1 MKRKQNGGIQLK
13 NTSDK
18 KAQRRFLINAVV
30 LGLADLFVAFSIP
43 QWGVA
48 QVFVVVLLSL
58 LCGFQILLYI
68 KLR

>member
-18 KAQRRFLINAVV
+18 REQRRVRLHAVDF
-30 LGLADLFVAFSIP
+30 GLADLFVAFSIP

-48 QVFVVVLLSL
+48 QVFVVVLLAL